1 MDRAASPACRQK
13 DLIMASAD
21 ILELNSADLSRLI
34 AARELSSSEAVRAA
48 LTRLELLNDKLNA
61 FITVLPEQAL
71 ADAKKADE
79 EIARGYYRSPLHGVP
94 VSIKDMFEMAG
105 VRTTGGSKILA
116 EWVPET
122 DAALVE
128 RLRAAG
134 AIILGKTNLDEF
146 GHSGTSTLSHFD
158 PVHNP

>member
-1 MDRAASPACRQK
+1 
-13 DLIMASAD
+13 MARAD
-21 ILELNSADLSRLI
+21 ILELNLADLSRLI

-79 EIARGYYRSPLHGVP
+79 EIACGHYRSPLHGVP

-105 VRTTGGSKILA
+105 CALWGVQKFWQSGSLRRTQ
-116 EWVPET
+116 P
-122 DAALVE
+122 
-128 RLRAAG
+128 
-134 AIILGKTNLDEF
+134 
-146 GHSGTSTLSHFD
+146 
-158 PVHNP
+158 